1 MKNVKLEDI
10 KKYVEICTGIDDISK
25 KDRSKGYT
33 YARAL
38 YYKLASENTYQS
50 LVKIGKYL
58 GKNHASV
65 LHGMNKI
72 YEEAT
77 IYQDDILIYYNNFK
91 KKISEDKTKEQLETE
106 NEILMLKIK
115 ILENKLGYNI

>member
-10 KKYVEICTGIDDISK
+10 KKYVEICTGIDDIAK

-38 YYKLASENTYQS
+38 YYKLAQENTYQS

-65 LHGMNKI
+65 LYGINKI

-77 IYQDDILIYYNNFK
+77 MYQDDILTYYKNFNI
-91 KKISEDKTKEQLETE
+91 KISDVKTKEQLETE

-115 ILENKLGYNI
+115 ILQNKLGYKI